1 MTNAETFNLVVAM
14 GAAIATG
21 LSALAAF
28 RSARSAL
35 IAQRALSE
43 DQIRSGRRD
52 VTHLVSACSYEFR
65 RIQFLAHTLNVID
78 RANAIFAG
86 GLGGSRHKVAEDRVA
101 KRLSK
106 AQELFQS
113 IRQLA
118 ENPITLGRLVQ
129 EDIDRLSIDLTIR
142 LADLR
147 GIAEELDR
155 DSASRE
161 AQLLQQRERALLG
174 VPR

>member
-1 MTNAETFNLVVAM
+1 MTNAEASNLVVAL

-28 RSARSAL
+28 RSARSAQ

-52 VTHLVSACSYEFR
+52 VAHLVSACSYEFR
-65 RIQFLAHTLNVID
+65 RIQFLAHTLNIID
-78 RANAIFAG
+78 RANAILAG
-86 GLGGSRHKVAEDRVA
+86 GLGGSRHKVAEDGVA

-106 AQELFQS
+106 AEDLFQS
-113 IRQLA
+113 VRQFA
-118 ENPITLGRLVQ
+118 ENPIALGSLVQ
-129 EDIDRLSIDLTIR
+129 EDIDRLCIDLTIR

-161 AQLLQQRERALLG
+161 AQLLQQRERAIVG
-174 VPR
+174 SPR